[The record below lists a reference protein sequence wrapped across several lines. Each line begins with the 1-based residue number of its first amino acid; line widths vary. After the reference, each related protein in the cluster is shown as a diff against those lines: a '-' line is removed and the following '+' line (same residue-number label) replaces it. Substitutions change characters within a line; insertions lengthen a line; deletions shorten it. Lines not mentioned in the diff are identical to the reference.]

1 MFYFIYLI
9 KLSSGTGG
17 FFTRAV
23 VAFFAFSVVVVVVVV
38 VLAGIVIA
46 IAPLACE
53 NLWDPVLKM
62 V

>member
-1 MFYFIYLI
+1 M
-9 KLSSGTGG
+9 
-17 FFTRAV
+17 RAV

-53 NLWDPVLKM
+53 NL
-62 V
+62 